1 MLKRKLIRKPRT
13 YLFLI
18 LAVTALM
25 ASGQSSTIDS
35 SLFMQ
40 TEDSLQAK
48 TAPIEMNKEAADFAN
63 AYIKLHGPM
72 LGDIKERSETL
83 FPVIDS
89 VFDEAGIPD
98 ELKYLAVIESNLKP
112 SVTSRAG
119 AAGLWQ
125 FMPVAGKMYGLKMS
139 KGNDERR
146 HIYKS
151 TVAAASLLKDL
162 YKQFDNW
169 LLVLAAYNSGPGNM
183 RRAMKKANSTD
194 FWVLQNYLPGETRK
208 HVKKFISMHYY
219 FEGGISEVCLSPNE
233 LALYE
238 SKTSLASADIK
249 KEEPVANANP
259 LPATPDS
266 KPKQPVMDVKQ

>member
-13 YLFLI
+13 YLFLV

-89 VFDEAGIPD
+89 VFEDVGIPD

-151 TVAAASLLKDL
+151 TVAAAELLKDL

-183 RRAMKKANSTD
+183 RRAIKKANSTD
-194 FWVLQNYLPGETRK
+194 FWVLQNYLPAETRK

-219 FEGGISEVCLSPNE
+219 FEGSISEVCLSPNE

-238 SKTSLASADIK
+238 SKTALASVDIK

-259 LPATPDS
+259 LPAATES
-266 KPKQPVMDVKQ
+266 KPKQPGVDNKQ